1 MIVVV
6 GRPGLDAAG
15 QLARTAAR
23 IALAA
28 AADGGR
34 VELVGS
40 VGDDADGELV
50 ALQLGRNGIGHAAL
64 LRDPAVPTPRAPEPV
79 EGDDGTG
86 GEEAGPPA
94 AGPAL
99 PRLDAADLALGLSYL
114 AECQVLVVAEPLAP
128 DALAAAFEAARYHG
142 AALVVLTPSG
152 AAPDNVPPDATVL
165 ELPEP
170 AIEPFNRLIGRYAA
184 HLDAGGAAADA
195 WQDALA
201 NSGWEAAAQ

>member
-64 LRDPAVPTPRAPEPV
+64 LRDPAVPTPRAPEAV
-79 EGDDGTG
+79 EGDDATG
-86 GEEAGPPA
+86 GEEPGPA
-94 AGPAL
+94 AAPAL

-114 AECQVLVVAEPLAP
+114 AECQVLVIAEPLAS

-152 AAPDNVPPDATVL
+152 AAPENVPPNATVL
-165 ELPEP
+165 ELPEI
-170 AIEPFNRLIGRYAA
+170 AIEPFDRLIGLYAA
-184 HLDAGGAAADA
+184 HLDAGRAAADA

-201 NSGWEAAAQ
+201 SSGWEAAAQ

>member
-1 MIVVV
+1 VIVVV

-28 AADGGR
+28 ASDGGR

-64 LRDPAVPTPRAPEPV
+64 LRDPAVPTPHAPEPV
-79 EGDDGTG
+79 EGDDAPG
-86 GEEAGPPA
+86 GEEAGPA
-94 AGPAL
+94 AAPAL

-114 AECQVLVVAEPLAP
+114 AECQVLVVAEPLAS

-142 AALVVLTPSG
+142 AGLVVLTPSG
-152 AAPDNVPPDATVL
+152 AAPENVPANATVL
-165 ELPEP
+165 ELPEI
-170 AIEPFNRLIGRYAA
+170 AIEPFNRLIGLYAA
-184 HLDAGGAAADA
+184 HLDAGRAAADA

-201 NSGWEAAAQ
+201 SSGWEAAAQ